1 MVASIF
7 QPALTEKVAASI
19 ERTTGW
25 SNTQWGLGLALN
37 RDDCPGRRRK
47 NSGFCTFGCSLFQQS
62 NLYSSEHVFVTGYG
76 FAGTYYF
83 IDPTSGI
90 AAVCHTQILPT
101 LDSEVLKVWQEAEEA
116 LYAQW
121 MTSHK
126 L

>member
-7 QPALTEKVAASI
+7 QPALTEKAAASI

-25 SNTQWGLGLALN
+25 SNCQWGLGLALN

-47 NSGFCTFGCSLFQQS
+47 GSGFCTFGCSLFKFMLKS
-62 NLYSSEHVFVTGYG
+62 RWTCLYIGYG

-90 AAVCHTQILPT
+90 AAVCYTQILPT

-116 LYAQW
+116 LYAQ
-121 MTSHK
+121 
-126 L
+126 

>member
-25 SNTQWGLGLALN
+25 SNSQWGLGLALN

-47 NSGFCTFGCSLFQQS
+47 GSGFCTFGCSLYF
-62 NLYSSEHVFVTGYG
+62 NKDKFVLKVYMFTTGYG

-83 IDPTSGI
+83 IDPASGI
-90 AAVCHTQILPT
+90 AAVCCTQILPT
-101 LDSEVLKVWQEAEEA
+101 LDSEVLKVWQEAEEI
-116 LYAQW
+116 LYAQ
-121 MTSHK
+121 
-126 L
+126 